1 MNTSKGL
8 VYEMLTQKLKEQSDK
23 PLKEEKES
31 SSIKKSLLD
40 LNSEDILQGII
51 LSEVLGKPVSKRN
64 RDRDRR
70 RKP

>member
-8 VYEMLTQKLKEQSDK
+8 VVEMLQQKLKEQSDK
-23 PLKEEKES
+23 PLKEDKES
-31 SSIKKSLLD
+31 PSIKKSLLED
-40 LNSEDILQGII
+40 LNSKDILKGII

-64 RDRDRR
+64 RDRR